1 MLSNKKVKK
10 DNIEEEKKIAEKL
23 NEAISKAEEEKADE
37 DLADDELTPA
47 EELSTDIA
55 VRLAD
60 VTAQR
65 FAEITGDANLCA
77 IRQLVRRFET
87 EGGRTV
93 VSMLQAV
100 FLSHGMKHAAEEL
113 DFGGDMKHVKE
124 SRSDE
129 HACNDESCYLRKP

>member
-37 DLADDELTPA
+37 DLADDELTLA

-65 FAEITGDANLCA
+65 FAEITGDAINADSNCSEPA
-77 IRQLVRRFET
+77 F
-87 EGGRTV
+87 
-93 VSMLQAV
+93 
-100 FLSHGMKHAAEEL
+100 
-113 DFGGDMKHVKE
+113 
-124 SRSDE
+124 
-129 HACNDESCYLRKP
+129 CYVILLHKII

>member
-10 DNIEEEKKIAEKL
+10 DNTEEEKKIAEKL

-77 IRQLVRRFET
+77 IQLQERRT
-87 EGGRTV
+87 AR
-93 VSMLQAV
+93 SAQAGARGLGKINKL
-100 FLSHGMKHAAEEL
+100 FHMNERSHYDEQQKQRDHLRHHGAHRC
-113 DFGGDMKHVKE
+113 
-124 SRSDE
+124 SR
-129 HACNDESCYLRKP
+129 